1 MSQAQ
6 ITLLDCEYFPCIA
19 WYRAFLQ
26 APNPS
31 LEFFEYFERTSF
43 RNRCEVAGPNGKI
56 TLSIPLEKGRN
67 QRTVMKDV
75 RVCNKEKWQLL
86 HFKTLSASYRRTP
99 FFEYYEDELNSLF
112 EKQYHFLIDINLDS
126 LQLLNKLL
134 KVDHAYALTERYEKT
149 PDNTQDLRRS
159 FYPKSEVSNSLPVY
173 IQNFEERHGFTS
185 NLSMLDLLFSCGHRG
200 VELFTSAP

>member
-1 MSQAQ
+1 MTQAQ

-19 WYRAFLQ
+19 WYQSFLQ
-26 APNPS
+26 AANPII
-31 LEFFEYFERTSF
+31 ECYEYFERTTF

-56 TLSIPLEKGRN
+56 TLSIPLERGRN

-99 FFEYYEDELNSLF
+99 YFEYYEEELRPLF
-112 EKQYHFLIDINLDS
+112 EKHYNFLMDINLDS

-134 KVDHAYALTERYEKT
+134 KLNHSYALTEAYEKA
-149 PDNTQDLRRS
+149 PERALNLRRT
-159 FYPKSEVSNSLPVY
+159 FDPKMNAFDFLPVY
-173 IQNFEERHGFTS
+173 MQNFEERHGFIP
-185 NLSMLDLLFSCGHRG
+185 NLSTLDLLFSCGHRG
-200 VELFTSAP
+200 VELFNVKQ